1 MGEHN
6 ISNEHDEQQ
15 FQNFTKAL
23 LCDLQALEQM
33 LTDGMLETGVQRIGA
48 EQEMFLVDSAMNPA
62 PVAMEIL
69 DYVKDRRLTTEIGK
83 FNLEA
88 NLTPLEFKGSCL
100 SDIEKEIQELV
111 GLVREGAKHYNA
123 DVLLV
128 GILPTLQLSDLTLE
142 SMTPNPRYYELNRVI
157 TKLRGGNFH
166 IFIKGLD
173 EIHLAHDNVMLEAAN
188 TSFQV
193 HLQVPPEDFV
203 NAYNW
208 AQVVIAPT
216 LSGAVNSPLLLGR
229 RLWQETRL
237 ALFQHSVDMRSETH
251 LARSHPTRVSFGDSW
266 VKESILE
273 IFREDVTRFRIILTQ
288 QLEENSLEVLS
299 KGNIPRL
306 AAWRLHNGTIW
317 RWNRACYGRT
327 NGKPGL
333 RIENRALPAG
343 PTILDEVA
351 NQAFFLGLMTALPQE
366 YGDVT
371 KRMSFDDAKDN
382 FFAAAR
388 HGLKAQLTWIDKQVF
403 SAWSLILNHLLP
415 LAREGLEQRGIDSK
429 DIDRYLGVYEKRV
442 RSERTG
448 ARWMLESLA
457 NMKEQG
463 RLSLRLRLLTEDMK
477 KNQQSGL
484 PVYCWELAK
493 MCEEDDWMDNFLTI
507 GQVMVTDLFTVRPE
521 DVVDLAASL
530 MHWKHIRHVPVE
542 DNEGRLVG
550 IISHRDLLLLLTED
564 LSGKRKESVLVRDIM
579 KANPVAAPPD
589 MPTLDAI
596 NLMREHNI
604 GCLPVVEDG
613 KLIGIIT
620 AYDFLAVSERL
631 FREQL
636 KRRTERNNEAELQ
649 YAKTSQTQ

>member
-1 MGEHN
+1 MGEHDV
-6 ISNEHDEQQ
+6 SKQTDERERQD
-15 FQNFTKAL
+15 FTKAL
-23 LCDLQALEQM
+23 LNDIQALEKM
-33 LTDGMLETGVQRIGA
+33 LTDGLMESGIERIGA

-69 DYVKDRRLTTEIGK
+69 DYVKDKRLTTEIGK

-88 NLTPLEFKGSCL
+88 NLTPLEYKGNCL
-100 SDIEKEIQELV
+100 REMEREIQELV
-111 GLVREGAKHYNA
+111 GLVREGAKQYNA

-128 GILPTLQLSDLTLE
+128 GILPTLQISDLSLD

-157 TKLRGGNFH
+157 TNLRGGNFH
-166 IFIKGLD
+166 VYIKGLD
-173 EIHLAHDNVMLEAAN
+173 ELNLIHDNVMLEAAN

-208 AQVVIAPT
+208 AQVVVAPV
-216 LSGAVNSPLLLGR
+216 LAGAVNSPLLLGH

-237 ALFQHSVDMRSETH
+237 ALFQHSVDVRSAAH
-251 LARSHPTRVSFGDSW
+251 QARSHPTRVSFGDDW

-273 IFREDVTRFRIILTQ
+273 IFREDVTRFRIILTRQ
-288 QLEENSLEVLS
+288 IEEDSLDDLANGKIPNLS
-299 KGNIPRL
+299 
-306 AAWRLHNGTIW
+306 AWRLHNGTIW
-317 RWNRACYGRT
+317 RWNRACYGVI
-327 NGKPGL
+327 NGKPSL

-343 PTILDEVA
+343 PTIIDEVA
-351 NQAFFLGLMTALPQE
+351 NQAFFLGLMTALTEE

-371 KRMSFDDAKDN
+371 KRMEFDDAKNN

-388 HGLKAQLTWIDKQVF
+388 HGLKAQLTWIDDQIV

-415 LAREGLEQRGIDSK
+415 LAREGLKHKGIDVE
-429 DIDRYLGVYEKRV
+429 DIDRYLGVYEERV
-442 RSERTG
+442 RAERTG
-448 ARWMLESLA
+448 AKWMLESLA
-457 NMKEQG
+457 NMGGQG

-477 KNQQSGL
+477 KNQQSGT
-484 PVYCWELAK
+484 PVHRWELAK

-507 GQVMVTDLFTVRPE
+507 GQFMATDLFTVRPE

-550 IISHRDLLLLLTED
+550 IISHRDLLRLLTKD
-564 LSGKRKESVLVRDIM
+564 LSDKQKDSVLVRDIM
-579 KANPVAAPPD
+579 KKNPVAAPPE

-596 NLMREHNI
+596 NLMREHGV
-604 GCLPVVEDG
+604 GCLPVVKDE

-631 FREQL
+631 FRERL
-636 KRRTERNNEAELQ
+636 KQRLEENQKENNQVKERAMP
-649 YAKTSQTQ
+649 

>member
-1 MGEHN
+1 
-6 ISNEHDEQQ
+6 
-15 FQNFTKAL
+15 
-23 LCDLQALEQM
+23 
-33 LTDGMLETGVQRIGA
+33 
-48 EQEMFLVDSAMNPA
+48 
-62 PVAMEIL
+62 
-69 DYVKDRRLTTEIGK
+69 
-83 FNLEA
+83 
-88 NLTPLEFKGSCL
+88 
-100 SDIEKEIQELV
+100 
-111 GLVREGAKHYNA
+111 
-123 DVLLV
+123 
-128 GILPTLQLSDLTLE
+128 
-142 SMTPNPRYYELNRVI
+142 
-157 TKLRGGNFH
+157 
-166 IFIKGLD
+166 
-173 EIHLAHDNVMLEAAN
+173 
-188 TSFQV
+188 
-193 HLQVPPEDFV
+193 
-203 NAYNW
+203 
-208 AQVVIAPT
+208 
-216 LSGAVNSPLLLGR
+216 
-229 RLWQETRL
+229 
-237 ALFQHSVDMRSETH
+237 
-251 LARSHPTRVSFGDSW
+251 
-266 VKESILE
+266 
-273 IFREDVTRFRIILTQ
+273 
-288 QLEENSLEVLS
+288 
-299 KGNIPRL
+299 
-306 AAWRLHNGTIW
+306 
-317 RWNRACYGRT
+317 
-327 NGKPGL
+327 
-333 RIENRALPAG
+333 
-343 PTILDEVA
+343 
-351 NQAFFLGLMTALPQE
+351 
-366 YGDVT
+366 
-371 KRMSFDDAKDN
+371 
-382 FFAAAR
+382 
-388 HGLKAQLTWIDKQVF
+388 
-403 SAWSLILNHLLP
+403 
-415 LAREGLEQRGIDSK
+415 
-429 DIDRYLGVYEKRV
+429 
-442 RSERTG
+442 
-448 ARWMLESLA
+448 MLESLA